1 MAVQLINIGDF
12 ANDGTGDDLREA
24 FAKVNANFEMLDL
37 RNDEQTTA
45 SNLGTGSSIFKER
58 VGYDLQFKK
67 LKASAS
73 GRITLEETISDEIE
87 FDAVGGE
94 MRFVTNSG
102 THLVEDSLASNIIH
116 MKGVPYPVE
125 IDPAQSDQVYTS
137 YEDGEIKFRINP
149 KLKADNTPTLGGNLN
164 ANFNDIING
173 GTVTATE
180 FNGPINGLVFGIDI
194 RTSAAFQQ
202 EGVMDFGG
210 ITETVTNMFDWIVS
224 GSDIDFGSFT
234 YPDYRTFDA
243 GTII

>member
-24 FAKVNANFEMLDL
+24 FHKVNQNFEELDL
-37 RNDEQTTA
+37 RNDESTTA
-45 SNLGTGSSIFKER
+45 SNLGEGEGVFKER

-73 GRITLEETISDEIE
+73 GRITIEATSSDEIE
-87 FDAVGGE
+87 FNAVGPE
-94 MRFVTNSG
+94 WRFVTNSG
-102 THLVEDSLASNIIH
+102 TQLVADGLAAQIIH
-116 MKGVPYPVE
+116 LKGVAYPPE
-125 IDPAQSDQVYTS
+125 IDPTQSDQVYTS

-164 ANFNDIING
+164 ANFNDIINANHI
-173 GTVTATE
+173 TATQ
-180 FNGPINGLVFGIDI
+180 FNGPIEGTVYGIDI
-194 RTSAAFQQ
+194 RQSAAFQQ
-202 EGVMDFGG
+202 AGVMDFGG
-210 ITETVTNMFDWIVS
+210 INETVTNMFDWIIS

-243 GTII
+243 GTIT